1 MFAHVV
7 FIVSIVDIVA
17 IVSIVFI
24 DAIVSKERE
33 ARVIRL

>member
-17 IVSIVFI
+17 IVSIVFL
-24 DAIVSKERE
+24 DAIVSKGRE